1 MRAQVRS
8 GSTAGRRARIGAIGM
23 ATRVSPAG
31 RKITRFP
38 GVLADMETEVVVIGA
53 GQAGLSSAYFL
64 RRAGYRPGTGF
75 VVLDADS
82 APGGAWQHRWP
93 TLRMAT
99 VHGIF
104 DLPGMRFDPPADEE
118 RASVAVP
125 AYFARV
131 RGRFELAVHDR

>member
-1 MRAQVRS
+1 MTSVPQGVVRGMR
-8 GSTAGRRARIGAIGM
+8 
-23 ATRVSPAG
+23 
-31 RKITRFP
+31 
-38 GVLADMETEVVVIGA
+38 DTEVVVIGA

-64 RRAGYRPGTGF
+64 RRSGF
-75 VVLDADS
+75 DHVVLDANP

-104 DLPGMRFDPPADEE
+104 DLPGRHFEPPDPAE

-125 AYFARV
+125 AYFAEYERTTPRKIPV
-131 RGRFELAVHDR
+131 VVLERLS